1 MAEQLKIKLEKA
13 SEPVVDPLVV
23 LESGELQEGA
33 DVDRTKK
40 GLEDIFNLY

>member
-13 SEPVVDPLVV
+13 SEPVVDPLVA

-33 DVDRTKK
+33 DVDRTKQ